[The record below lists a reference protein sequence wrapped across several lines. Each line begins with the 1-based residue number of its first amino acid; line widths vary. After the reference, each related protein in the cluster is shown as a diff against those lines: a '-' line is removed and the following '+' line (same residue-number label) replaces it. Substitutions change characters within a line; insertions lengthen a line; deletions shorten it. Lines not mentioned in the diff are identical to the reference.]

1 MSLQVSNLKH
11 NNVLVKL
18 SIDEQVNISGGGG
31 GGRPLP
37 KSDKTLY
44 TQALDTYSK
53 GNATINSS
61 GNTVFFT
68 ESGQGNSD
76 LFGSGNESG
85 SPLSI
90 GFVVQ
95 GDNVQR
101 YNPNPPSS
109 D

>member
-1 MSLQVSNLKH
+1 MSIKVVELTENSD
-11 NNVLVKL
+11 LVKL
-18 SIDEQVNISGGGG
+18 SIDEQIKIG
-31 GGRPLP
+31 GGRGTFQ

-44 TQALDTYSK
+44 VQALGAYSK
-53 GNATINSS
+53 GDATISSS

-68 ESGQGNSD
+68 ESGRGNYD
-76 LFGSGNESG
+76 VFGSNDSG

-109 D
+109 DS

>member
-11 NNVLVKL
+11 NNALVGL
-18 SIDEQVNISGGGG
+18 SIDEQIKIGGG
-31 GGRPLP
+31 GGRPPLQ

-53 GNATINSS
+53 GDATISSS

-68 ESGQGNSD
+68 ESGRGNFD
-76 LFGSGNESG
+76 LFGSNDSG